1 MATGCVAQVLSDKKP
16 DRPAEASGPGLC
28 VFVVGGL
35 GYSELRAAYEVA
47 KVREYERNR
56 GRHRD

>member
-47 KVREYERNR
+47 KVRENERN
-56 GRHRD
+56 GG